1 MGTAINTPATPHN
14 QPQSKIDRKMATGL
28 MVKTLL
34 TVRDYTGIKT
44 QKALIDHALRELLR
58 HENQIKI
65 LELKGTVNWDG
76 NVDEWRRGR
85 SL

>member
-1 MGTAINTPATPHN
+1 MKRTNVVLDEKLVQNCIKA
-14 QPQSKIDRKMATGL
+14 
-28 MVKTLL
+28 
-34 TVRDYTGIKT
+34 TGIKT

-65 LELKGTVNWDG
+65 LELKGSIGWDG
-76 NVDEWRRGR
+76 NLDEWRQGR

>member
-1 MGTAINTPATPHN
+1 MKRTNVVLDE
-14 QPQSKIDRKMATGL
+14 KL
-28 MVKTLL
+28 VK
-34 TVRDYTGIKT
+34 DCIKATGIKT

-65 LELKGTVNWDG
+65 LELKGNISWDG
-76 NVDEWRRGR
+76 NLDEWRKGR